1 MSWSNFRSYLADHI
15 WEIIAFVMAI
25 LGISWV
31 RGHVE
36 NYFSWWTAN
45 NAIYE
50 SSNLHIVHLLIAFVF
65 LCLFALIVF
74 IPVTR
79 NRNTLRYF
87 VFRILS
93 IIGMVYVLTMPWL
106 FPTTIK
112 PDIVV
117 NICGSVT
124 LGEDF
129 AVPYI
134 EAISRNNHAAKV
146 VANYDRKSE
155 GIFNDVYVYLT
166 NIVSKEKRYPEFR
179 ELSLVHFNIDAKG
192 TTDGFNEL
200 LKENCDVSMASTSAK
215 NAGYEEQ
222 ENNLDGMLLGKD
234 AIAVVIG
241 FDNDILDDNEDV
253 IDYDTLKEIF
263 TQPSEWKVFYR
274 KKSGTTKELQK
285 YLEFDNNDVIQGDVV
300 SSNADMLEKVKIQ
313 KNSIGYLSYSFL
325 RYQPGSVR
333 VIRIRKDGNI
343 TEKPSNKCISD
354 TSCAMI
360 RNLHLYNRR
369 NPAVINQNNPKKK
382 IVEKIVGYGQN
393 PLGQEMIE
401 AAGFIPIIRED
412 EDIPPVPT
420 SDLVAINLDIEDIY
434 ETLHAERVE
443 PIKTI
448 TYGRNGYDLTEEQE
462 RKLDQLNRNTEL
474 VLIGHTSR
482 TGDPFYNDGLSWERA
497 RVLRN
502 KLLGMRFNVKLI
514 HGFGQEYPLL
524 GVEPNQPEN
533 RRVEIYKYPTFLE
546 RVNNN

>member
-1 MSWSNFRSYLADHI
+1 
-15 WEIIAFVMAI
+15 MAI
-25 LGISWV
+25 LAISWV

-36 NYFSWWTAN
+36 KYFSWWTAN

-65 LCLFALIVF
+65 LCLFALIIF

-79 NRNTLRYF
+79 NRNTLSYF

-93 IIGMVYVLTMPWL
+93 IIGMVYVLIMPWL

-112 PDIVV
+112 PDVVV

-146 VANYDRKSE
+146 VANYNRRSK
-155 GIFNDVYVYLT
+155 GIFNDVDVYLT
-166 NIVSKEKRYPEFR
+166 NVVSKKKRYPEFR
-179 ELSLVHFNIDAKG
+179 DLSLVHFNIDAKG

-200 LKENCDVSMASTSAK
+200 LKEDCDVSMASTSAK

-222 ENNLDGMLLGKD
+222 EDNLDGMLLGKD
-234 AIAVVIG
+234 AIAVVVG

-263 TQPSEWKVFYR
+263 TQPSEWKVFHR
-274 KKSGTTKELQK
+274 KKSGTTKELQE
-285 YLEFDNNDVIQGDVV
+285 YLEFGNNDVIQGDVV
-300 SSNADMLEKVKIQ
+300 SSNADMLEKVKSQ
-313 KNSIGYLSYSFL
+313 QNSIGYLSYSFL
-325 RYQPGSVR
+325 RYQPGSIR

-354 TSCAMI
+354 RSCAMV
-360 RNLHLYNRR
+360 RNLHLYNRKDLYSTEEEDSKR
-369 NPAVINQNNPKKK
+369 KIAKK
-382 IVEKIVGYGQN
+382 ILAYGQN
-393 PLGQEMIE
+393 PLGQEIIE
-401 AAGFIPIIRED
+401 AAGFIPIIQG
-412 EDIPPVPT
+412 DIPPVST
-420 SDLVAINLDIEDIY
+420 SDPVAIDIDIDVEDIY
-434 ETLHAERVE
+434 EALHSERVE

-448 TYGRNGYDLTEEQE
+448 TYGRNGYDLTEKQKG
-462 RKLDQLNRNTEL
+462 KLKESLEGYKDTEL
-474 VLIGHTSR
+474 VLIGHTTR

-502 KLLGMRFNVKLI
+502 KLLSMGFNVKLI
-514 HGFGQEYPLL
+514 YGFGQKYPLL
-524 GVEPNQPEN
+524 GIESNLAEN
-533 RRVEIYKYPTFLE
+533 RRVEIYSYQTFLE
-546 RVNNN
+546 RANNN